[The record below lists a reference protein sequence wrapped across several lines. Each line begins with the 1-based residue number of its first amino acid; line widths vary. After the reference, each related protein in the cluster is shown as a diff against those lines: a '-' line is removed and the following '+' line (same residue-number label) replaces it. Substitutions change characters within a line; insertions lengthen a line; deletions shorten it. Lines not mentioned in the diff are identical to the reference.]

1 MRVGSLFLG
10 RKLHAGYVICCAFRG
25 TAVRAYTT
33 VNYIKSR
40 GRARASRRVRRFIR
54 INSRRYRTRRRKRS
68 NIVIYRRGG
77 VRDTSFGLI
86 KPLNGPCLQSYI
98 IITAARAAD
107 VKSGAEYGGQVCGL
121 GFAETRSGRVTRTVV
136 TSGREGPV
144 FGSRVNTWGF
154 EDDRRSR
161 EFRLNGDGVAAGRGA
176 EGNLRP

>member
-1 MRVGSLFLG
+1 MFT
-10 RKLHAGYVICCAFRG
+10 I
-25 TAVRAYTT
+25 
-33 VNYIKSR
+33 
-40 GRARASRRVRRFIR
+40 
-54 INSRRYRTRRRKRS
+54 
-68 NIVIYRRGG
+68 IYY
-77 VRDTSFGLI
+77 
-86 KPLNGPCLQSYI
+86 NN
-98 IITAARAAD
+98 D

-176 EGNLRP
+176 EGNLRPWVPESPPGDSRRRARCSIGRAKSKPRAVGRDSSRKRSSAQRPKEHQGGPGVRAYRRTVVLSQNRSNGRTRFVFQSLRVGRSLTVS